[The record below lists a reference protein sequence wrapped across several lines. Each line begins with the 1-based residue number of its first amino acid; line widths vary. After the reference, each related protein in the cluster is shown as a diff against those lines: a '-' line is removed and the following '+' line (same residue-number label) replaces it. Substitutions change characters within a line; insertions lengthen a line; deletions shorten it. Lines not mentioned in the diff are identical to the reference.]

1 VHTLSKETIS
11 LELQIIWCFVWLLNH
26 QIFKLYLLIPKMR
39 FLVPIFYNVKSV
51 ISSLPLKEWQKMLQT
66 IKKINFVESWTYESV
81 KFLFMKINC
90 QLYKSQTYKI
100 CTRLHKIYKLDNFRA
115 KSCTTWSENYCE
127 YFWLY
132 KIIQNLCIWQ
142 FLGQKLYNLK
152 W

>member
-1 VHTLSKETIS
+1 
-11 LELQIIWCFVWLLNH
+11 
-26 QIFKLYLLIPKMR
+26 MR

-66 IKKINFVESWTYESV
+66 IKKIKFVESRTYESV

-90 QLYKSQTYKI
+90 QLYKSQTYEI

-132 KIIQNLCIWQ
+132 ESQMYEVCTRLFKIYVFDNFRAKSCTNWNEN
-142 FLGQKLYNLK
+142 FC
-152 W
+152 